1 VPLTRTLL
9 PAELP
14 ALRDLLLRLGRED
27 RALRFGAAVDDAAI
41 EAHCRRLGQA
51 GLGAQVIGA
60 FEDGRLIAVAELWF
74 SAAPPPRSCE
84 VAIAVDAPWRGRGI
98 GGVLLGRAVLA
109 ARNRWADRLRL
120 CCLPENRRMQRLA
133 RRFAHGLHVDEGSA
147 EAEIRLPYPSWPS
160 LWTEAMAEVAGSL
173 ASLSGSSVP
182 CPPSE

>member
-1 VPLTRTLL
+1 MPLTRTLL

-14 ALRDLLLRLGRED
+14 ALRDLLLRLGRDD

-41 EAHCRRLGQA
+41 GAHCRRLEQA

-60 FEDGRLIAVAELWF
+60 FEDGGLVAAAELWF
-74 SAAPPPRSCE
+74 SAGPPPRSCE

-109 ARNRWADRLRL
+109 ARNRWADRLHL
-120 CCLPENRRMQRLA
+120 SCMLENRRMQRLA
-133 RRFAHGLHVDEGSA
+133 RRFAHELRVRERSA

-160 LWTEAMAEVAGSL
+160 LWAEAVTDVAGL
-173 ASLSGSSVP
+173 AASTDP
-182 CPPSE
+182 RPTR